1 CPCVCGVL
9 VLVSLSLMFR
19 PEAVEAARCVLRSRA
34 TALAACVLAPPFVC
48 EFADL
53 REQVADVLAAPYHL
67 AHSVV
72 GEARVEAV
80 IPQTAG
86 RDGIGLVVP
95 LIGTVSH
102 RAKVPGSCSE
112 NRQGKKSDRGE
123 QRVSGA
129 HLCSLL
135 FGKGRCWLQGNALYA
150 TAYFRLARAA
160 AKRAVVLSR

>member
-1 CPCVCGVL
+1 
-9 VLVSLSLMFR
+9 MRFK
-19 PEAVEAARCVLRSRA
+19 EYAIDAV
-34 TALAACVLAPPFVC
+34 VLAPPVGC

-102 RAKVPGSCSE
+102 RAKVPGTCSE

-135 FGKGRCWLQGNALYA
+135 FGI
-150 TAYFRLARAA
+150 
-160 AKRAVVLSR
+160 